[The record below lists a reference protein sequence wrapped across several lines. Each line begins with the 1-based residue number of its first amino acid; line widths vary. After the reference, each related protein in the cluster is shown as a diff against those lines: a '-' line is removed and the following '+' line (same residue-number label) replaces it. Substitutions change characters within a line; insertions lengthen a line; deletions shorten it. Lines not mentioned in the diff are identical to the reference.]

1 MFKPAL
7 LAALVTF
14 GLALSVEAKEP
25 MLVLYDNDFYGPTSA
40 DILPL
45 TGNPDVKVLGF
56 TVVSGDGWRDEE
68 AAYLLR
74 SLEIYHRT
82 DIPVYLGA
90 LDPLVNSQPR
100 MEAWQK
106 LHGKFVWKGAW
117 NDASMGPMFHPTE
130 PYKIAAIEEG
140 KPVSAKAQT
149 EGAVQFMIRMV
160 HEHPHQVVILAA
172 GPMTNL
178 ALAQRIDPEF
188 ASLAKELV
196 FMGAL
201 IDTNLGQVT
210 GSANFN
216 VDFNFIFDPEAAHIV
231 LNSPWAKITA
241 VGNISNDTLMTDKAY
256 KTLIAKKTPVTE
268 LLAKHPWQLP
278 MWDELA
284 AAIAVDRTLVT
295 KEVEAYMDVDIDHGQ
310 YYGITHVW
318 PEATH
323 PALGEQKVHIV
334 LDVDKERFLKD
345 FTKAAQSKEA
355 YTP

>member
-1 MFKPAL
+1 MKRIL
-7 LAALVTF
+7 LAALAAF
-14 GLALSVEAKEP
+14 GLTLSAQAKEP
-25 MLVLYDNDFYGPTSA
+25 LLVVYDNDFYGPTSA

-45 TGNPDVKVLGF
+45 IGSPEVKVLGF

-74 SLEIYHRT
+74 SLEIFHRT

-90 LDPLVNSQPR
+90 VDPLVNSQPR
-100 MEAWQK
+100 LEAWQK

-117 NDASMGPMFHPTE
+117 NDAAMGPMFHPTE
-130 PYKIAAIEEG
+130 PSKIAALEEG
-140 KPVSAKAQT
+140 LPTIKAQS

-231 LNSPWAKITA
+231 LTAPWAKITA
-241 VGNISNDTLMTDKAY
+241 VGNISNDTLMTPKAY
-256 KTLIAKKTPVTE
+256 KALISKKTPVTE
-268 LLAKHPWQLP
+268 LLAKHPWTLP

-284 AAIAVDRTLVT
+284 AAIVVDPTLVT
-295 KEVEAYMDVDIDHGQ
+295 KDVVAYMDVDIDHGQ

-318 PEATH
+318 PEETH
-323 PALGEQKVHIV
+323 PNLGEQKVHIV
-334 LDVDKERFLKD
+334 LDVDKERFLAE
-345 FTKAAQSKEA
+345 FNKAAQSERA

>member
-1 MFKPAL
+1 MFKRFL
-7 LAALVTF
+7 
-14 GLALSVEAKEP
+14 LALSLVSSAAFAKDP
-25 MLVLYDNDFYGPTSA
+25 LLVVYDNDFYGPTSA

-45 TGNPDVKVLGF
+45 IGSPDVKVLGF

-82 DIPVYLGA
+82 DIPVFLGA
-90 LDPLVNSQPR
+90 VDPLVNSQPR
-100 MEAWQK
+100 LEAWQAT
-106 LHGKFVWKGAW
+106 HGKFVWKGAW

-130 PYKIAAIEEG
+130 PYKIAKIEEG
-140 KPVSAKAQT
+140 LPTTAKAEK

-172 GPMTNL
+172 GPLTNL

-201 IDTNLGQVT
+201 IDTNLGQVS

-216 VDFNFIFDPEAAHIV
+216 TDFNFIFDPEAAHIV

-256 KTLIAKKTPVTE
+256 KALIAKKTPVTE
-268 LLAKHPWQLP
+268 LLAKYPWQLP

-284 AAIAVDRTLVT
+284 AALTVDRSLVT

-323 PALGEQKVHIV
+323 PKLGEQKVHIV
-334 LDVDKERFLKD
+334 LDVDKTRFLAQ
-345 FTKAAQSKEA
+345 FNKAAQSDLA
-355 YTP
+355 THPQ